1 MPDLPEDQAHAL
13 MWLLMD
19 SRAEVPTT
27 IKSKLKIE
35 KYVVR
40 RNGLTVTDGGIE
52 ALVSWL
58 LHRAVAFRTPKGAS
72 KRRRQPSV

>member
-13 MWLLMD
+13 MRLLMD
-19 SRAEVPTT
+19 SRTEVPTT
-27 IKSKLKIE
+27 IKNKLKIE

-52 ALVSWL
+52 ALISWL
-58 LHRAVAFRTPKGAS
+58 LRQAVAFRAPKS
-72 KRRRQPSV
+72 TKKTRRQSSV